1 MSISPNLLQS
11 AISKGKT
18 QWLQQYLSDNLPSL
32 NLPNTNY
39 QTWFDDFIQTLES
52 KNLSQPSQQ
61 KNYLTNVRNAI
72 KVLDPNHPALEVIKF
87 SRETWVE
94 INQADRD
101 RIAERST
108 KLIDNPDAIVDTA
121 IELVKTNNW
130 SDIAAGLAVLTGRR
144 CGEIIKTANFEYKTE
159 YSVTFRGALKRR
171 NEAVELIFEIPVL
184 CRADLAIKAID
195 SLRLQLGDE
204 VKSLSISQINQRYEE
219 RVAHKC
225 ERYFSDLVPKRK
237 GKDNLYSHLFRA
249 IYATIACHWYCPPS
263 VPEMEYRAA
272 IQGHYQL
279 LNEKDE
285 KLRRSLAASRHY
297 FDYKIADGSGNI
309 DGRLGI
315 KLGLPGVQVI
325 EQFPERFPE
334 LANPTSD
341 RTLTTSNNLDSI
353 QSGSTSDRLL
363 AKVSYENSL
372 NEPKSTMNNQQSN
385 SLSDAVVSLQLSLS
399 RLESI
404 SHLLHLSQSE
414 AINALVDWA
423 EAAASL
429 AQHLGINH
437 PTPEALTQRVKELEQ
452 NYISLSTNTKSLPN
466 TNITNTQSGTM
477 SLDEQKRLL
486 ISVSSLS
493 NSVEF
498 LTKALVE
505 GKSYSTE
512 PVVDNSHYDPGDR
525 DRQGEAT
532 PNHENPHSKPKTR
545 RISADNRERDTPEV
559 MSEDINRAI
568 DAIMEFNNAPDR
580 PHRQKFRVSIKPVAD
595 LTGRATNSVS
605 KILKERSEEIEH
617 HHQKHNIS
625 NYHNKSRRD
634 SEGHDYPPIQSEP
647 EINYQKI
654 TEIL

>member
-32 NLPNTNY
+32 NLPSTNY
-39 QTWFDDFIQTLES
+39 QDWFDNFILTLES

-72 KVLDPNHPALEVIKF
+72 KVLDPHHPALEVIKF

-108 KLIDNPDAIVDTA
+108 KLIDNPDAIVDKA

-144 CGEIIKTANFEYKTE
+144 CGEIIKTANFEFKTK

-171 NEAVELIFEIPVL
+171 NEAVELIFEIPLL

-225 ERYFSDLVPKRK
+225 ERHFSDLVPKRE

-315 KLGLPGVQVI
+315 KLGLPGVKVI

-341 RTLTTSNNLDSI
+341 RLI
-353 QSGSTSDRLL
+353 
-363 AKVSYENSL
+363 AKVSYEKSL
-372 NEPKSTMNNQQSN
+372 TEPKSTMNNQQSN

-429 AQHLGINH
+429 AQHLGIDH

-452 NYISLSTNTKSLPN
+452 NYISLSTNTKSVPN
-466 TNITNTQSGTM
+466 ATITNTQSGAM
-477 SLDEQKRLL
+477 SVDEQKRLL

-505 GKSYSTE
+505 GKRYSTE
-512 PVVDNSHYDPGDR
+512 PVVDNSHYSQGDR
-525 DRQGEAT
+525 QPQAI

-568 DAIMEFNNAPDR
+568 DAILEFNNAPDR
-580 PHRQKFRVSIKPVAD
+580 PHRQKFRISIKPVAD

-605 KILKERSEEIEH
+605 KILKERSEEIEE
-617 HHQKHNIS
+617 HHQKHKIS

-634 SEGHDYPPIQSEP
+634 SEGNDYPPIQSEP
-647 EINYQKI
+647 QINYHKLTQ
-654 TEIL
+654 TTQAD